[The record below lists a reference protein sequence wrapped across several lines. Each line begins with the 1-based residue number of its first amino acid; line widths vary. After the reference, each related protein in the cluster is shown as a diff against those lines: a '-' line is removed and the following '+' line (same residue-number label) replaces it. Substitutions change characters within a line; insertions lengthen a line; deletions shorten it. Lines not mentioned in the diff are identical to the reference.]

1 MEKIYMI
8 GDMDTVSAFRLAG
21 VEGVV
26 AEPSRA
32 AAALERIAGKKDAGI
47 VLITSAL
54 ASGLVERITEI
65 NLGRPSPVV
74 IEIPGIDDPE
84 GFCGSVMAYVQEA
97 LGISL

>member
-26 AEPSRA
+26 AGPDKALSR
-32 AAALERIAGKKDAGI
+32 LEEVIGKKNAGI
-47 VLITSAL
+47 VLVTNTL
-54 ASGLVERITEI
+54 ARDLQARIMDI
-65 NLGRPSPVV
+65 NLNMLSPVI
-74 IEIPGIDDPE
+74 IEIPGIDDTE
-84 GFCGSVMAYVQEA
+84 GFRRSAMSYIAEA